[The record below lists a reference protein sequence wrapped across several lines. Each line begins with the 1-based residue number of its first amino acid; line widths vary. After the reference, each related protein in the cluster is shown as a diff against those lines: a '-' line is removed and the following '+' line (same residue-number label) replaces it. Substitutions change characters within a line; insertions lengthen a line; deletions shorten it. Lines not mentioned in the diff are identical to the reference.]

1 MMKILTSG
9 ASPFGAKVVMAAKA
23 AGLDVELVEVDSGNQ
38 APELLAANPL
48 GKIPALVLND
58 GVVLYDSRTITRH
71 FDRLSGGKLGL
82 SGGDAMV
89 DLMEAH
95 WDGVS
100 ECAVA
105 GMYEKRMRPEEKWHQ
120 PWLDR
125 QWGKVERGL
134 DNAPGGLP
142 SNGADLS
149 IGAIALAACLGYLR
163 LRYGGR
169 WEDGRN
175 ALVEWLNGFEAAHPD
190 LAASLPHA

>member
-1 MMKILTSG
+1 MKILTSG

-23 AGLDVELVEVDSGNQ
+23 AGLDVELAEVDSGNQ

-48 GKIPALVLND
+48 GKIPALVLDD
-58 GVVLYDSRTITRH
+58 GMVLYDSRTITRH

-82 SGGDAMV
+82 SSGHPII

-100 ECAVA
+100 ECSVA

-142 SNGADLS
+142 SADAELTV
-149 IGAIALAACLGYLR
+149 GHIAMAATLGYLR
-163 LRYGGR
+163 LRYAGQWESGR
-169 WEDGRN
+169 DG
-175 ALVEWLNGFEAAHPD
+175 LVGWLNDFEAAYPN

>member
-1 MMKILTSG
+1 MKVLTGG
-9 ASPFGAKVVMAAKA
+9 ASPFGAKVVMAAMA
-23 AGLDVELVEVDSGNQ
+23 TELDVEVAEVDSGNQ

-48 GKIPALVLND
+48 GKIPALVLD
-58 GVVLYDSRTITRH
+58 SGTVLYDSRTITRH

-82 SGGDAMV
+82 SGDAAMV

-134 DNAPGGLP
+134 DNPPGGLP
-142 SNGADLS
+142 SATSDVT
-149 IGAIALAACLGYLR
+149 IGTIAMATALGYLR
-163 LRYGGR
+163 LRYAGQWEGGR
-169 WEDGRN
+169 D
-175 ALVEWLNGFEAAHPD
+175 ALVAWLAAFEAAHPH
-190 LAASLPHA
+190 LAKALPHA

>member
-1 MMKILTSG
+1 MKVLTGS
-9 ASPFGAKVVMAAKA
+9 ASPFGAKVAMAAIA
-23 AGLDVELVEVDSGNQ
+23 AGIDVQMVEVDSGNQ

-48 GKIPALVLND
+48 GKIPALMLDD
-58 GVVLYDSRTITRH
+58 GMVLYDSRTITRH

-82 SGGDAMV
+82 SGDDIRM
-89 DLMEAH
+89 DLAEAH

-134 DNAPGGLP
+134 DNPPGDLP
-142 SNGADLS
+142 SASANLS
-149 IGAIALAACLGYLR
+149 IASIALAATLGYLR
-163 LRYGGR
+163 LRYGGT
-169 WEDGRN
+169 WETGRN
-175 ALVEWLNGFEAAHPD
+175 DLVRWLADFETAHPD
-190 LAASLPHA
+190 VAAALPHA